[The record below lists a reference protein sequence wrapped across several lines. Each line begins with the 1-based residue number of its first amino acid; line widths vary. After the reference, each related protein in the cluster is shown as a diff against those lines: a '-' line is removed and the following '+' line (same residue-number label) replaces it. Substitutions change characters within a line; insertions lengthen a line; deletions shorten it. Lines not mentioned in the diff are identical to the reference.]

1 MSYYHHQENKVMS
14 VSVEKFLGLPKK
26 DAQNLAERQNLIF
39 RLISVDGEPFLPYP
53 EDTRDDRIC
62 VEIEKNK
69 VAKVTVR

>member
-1 MSYYHHQENKVMS
+1 MS
-14 VSVEKFLGLPKK
+14 VDINKFMNLPKK

-53 EDTRDDRIC
+53 EDKRDDRIC

-69 VAKVTVR
+69 VAKVTVC